1 MANLLN
7 YKFSTLGCFY
17 EKNSIIRQ
25 IQPTSTCNIRN
36 NNKFSF
42 QFITSAE
49 CKKEIHNLDCRKAPG
64 PSKIP
69 AWALK
74 DGCNEIYTHLTFL
87 YNEFLKNK
95 TYPCKLKKTIV
106 TPIYKKEDPE
116 LPEKYRPIYIT
127 GALSKVFEKFLY
139 KQINEY
145 LISQKLL
152 SNTQFGFRTSY
163 STIDAILYCTEAFR
177 KVIDNNKTVA
187 CSLLDL
193 SRAFDSI
200 DHTYLKQKLM
210 G

>member
-7 YKFSTLGCFY
+7 YKFSTIGCFF
-17 EKNSIIRQ
+17 EKNSKIRQ
-25 IQPTSTCNIRN
+25 SPPTSTCKIRN
-36 NNKFSF
+36 NKKFSF
-42 QFITSAE
+42 RFITSAE
-49 CKKEIHNLDCRKAPG
+49 CKKEIHNLNCQKAPV

-74 DGCNEIYTHLTFL
+74 DGCNEIYKHLTFL

-95 TYPCKLKKTIV
+95 TYPCKLKKAIV

-116 LPEKYRPIYIT
+116 LPENYRPISIT
-127 GALSKVFEKFLY
+127 GALSKVFEKLLY

-177 KVIDNNKTVA
+177 KAIDNNITVA
-187 CSLLDL
+187 CSLLI
-193 SRAFDSI
+193 S
-200 DHTYLKQKLM
+200 LKHLILLIILILNKN
-210 G
+210 